1 MTPSGKSYDKVQYEF
16 RSSKQVER
24 RMLLDV
30 LQRLMEVGFPISS
43 YQYTGL
49 GSLWFVDFI
58 LFRRYLGIR
67 NMVSIE
73 GSPEIEKRVKFNKP
87 YGNIE
92 IFMGDVADYIP
103 SLSLDR
109 KHILWL
115 DFDYV
120 IRKDALDAI
129 VLGAAQLSA
138 GSLLFVTVDA
148 EPPGKDDWG
157 TKQWRKYFQKEA
169 GDYLGNI
176 AKDRQ
181 FSRSR
186 LVAINASIIKNAIMS
201 GLAGRNDV
209 KFFPLINFVY
219 ADGHRMLSVGGMIG
233 TDEDGRKVKTLNK
246 LHLPFLRDSIVEK
259 PYNIRVPLL
268 TRKERLHLDGAMP
281 CRTSWQPSEFEMKPE
296 DIHAY
301 REIYPYFPAYTETLL

>member
-1 MTPSGKSYDKVQYEF
+1 MTASGKSYDKVHYEF
-16 RSSKQVER
+16 RSAKQVER

-49 GSLWFVDFI
+49 GSLWFIDFI

-67 NMVSIE
+67 RMVSVE
-73 GSPEIEKRVKFNKP
+73 GSLEIEKRVRFNKP

-115 DFDYV
+115 DFDYI
-120 IRKDALDAI
+120 IRKESIDAI
-129 VLGAAQLSA
+129 ILGAAQLSA
-138 GSLLFVTVDA
+138 GSLLLVTVDA
-148 EPPGKDDWG
+148 EPPVKGGK
-157 TKQWRKYFQKEA
+157 TKQWRQYFQKEA

-186 LVAINASIIKNAIMS
+186 LIAINASIIEKAIMH

-209 KFFPLINFVY
+209 KFFPLLNFVY

-233 TDEDGRKVKTLNK
+233 TDEDGRKLQTLNK
-246 LHLPFLRDSIVEK
+246 QHLPFLRNSIVMN
-259 PYNIRVPLL
+259 PYKILVPLL
-268 TRKERLHLDGAMP
+268 TRKERLHLDGVMP
-281 CRTSWQPSEFEMKPE
+281 CRSSWRPQEFEMKPE
-296 DIHAY
+296 DVQIY
-301 REIYPYFPAYTETLL
+301 REIYPYFPAYTEMLL